1 MLRRL
6 RHLFD
11 HLIHR
16 RRVED
21 ELNEEVEAIFAMT
34 VDRFV
39 AEGMSLS
46 AARRAAR
53 IEFEGV
59 EEVKE
64 KVRDGLVG
72 SALLVFFQ
80 DARYAVACMHGP
92 RSNKS
97 KKRSATD
104 WWVPLSWYSSRMRAT
119 PGAGSAGVPRSPSS
133 RCLRWHWEL
142 A

>member
-11 HLIHR
+11 HLSHR

-21 ELNEEVEAIFAMT
+21 ELHEEVEASFAMT

-39 AEGMSLS
+39 AQGMSLS

-59 EEVKE
+59 EQVKE
-64 KVRDGLVG
+64 KIRDGLVG
-72 SALLVFFQ
+72 SA
-80 DARYAVACMHGP
+80 
-92 RSNKS
+92 
-97 KKRSATD
+97 
-104 WWVPLSWYSSRMRAT
+104 SWYSSRMRAT
-119 PGAGSAGVPRSPSS
+119 PGAGSAGVPRSPSL
-133 RCLRWHWEL
+133 RCSRWHWAL
-142 A
+142 V